1 MAEVN
6 SFMVLAGTILLSA
19 PCAKRVSPRVMLTT
33 IAPHAP
39 LRVRLLNSVVRS
51 LVRAASLRG
60 DVKRSTGTTG
70 ARGRPARALRE
81 LRELRFAG
89 AFFFLGVGRLACR
102 VERACSVRTVT
113 TVAAFAVAA
122 FAVAAFAVAA
132 GLGANSSRPATSAS
146 ERRRTV
152 RVSRKGVI
160 VRP

>member
-1 MAEVN
+1 VN
-6 SFMVLAGTILLSA
+6 SFTVLAGTILLSA
-19 PCAKRVSPRVMLTT
+19 PRAKRVSPRVMLTT

-51 LVRAASLRG
+51 LVSAASLRG
-60 DVKRSTGTTG
+60 DVKRSAGTTG
-70 ARGRPARALRE
+70 GRARPARV

-102 VERACSVRTVT
+102 VERACSVR
-113 TVAAFAVAA
+113 AATAVAA

-132 GLGANSSRPATSAS
+132 GSGANSSRPATSAS
-146 ERRRTV
+146 ERQRTV